1 MFLDADLDWEK
12 YAAKIK
18 QMTSQPLNAMSLLQY
33 RAGSAAAGG
42 GGGQQAAGGATA
54 EGTLAQQQQRC
65 VPYAQRNNH
74 ARRLAPTPNI
84 KGTFRLVLTEGGAS
98 VCPRIR
104 SVSLL

>member
-74 ARRLAPTPNI
+74 ARRL
-84 KGTFRLVLTEGGAS
+84 VLTLRAVHQS
-98 VCPRIR
+98 VRGSDLSAYYR
-104 SVSLL
+104 